1 MRKLRW
7 MQWLKKLKQQKL
19 MKWLKTTLMLKN
31 KNQEANI
38 MKYLLI
44 CIIMIMSSCQTKEEI
59 ISKKIT
65 GQWDIYKFKYKNKN
79 CIEDLLINS
88 ITFRK
93 DKKFLIPEIYE
104 HPAEDEE
111 DNAKWEVQID
121 SVENVKLK
129 MNCKNS
135 IFNNSYQVKFFRNY
149 EKRLLCIEL
158 KSGTTYIKAYK
169 ALQNFD
175 YNGRDW

>member
-1 MRKLRW
+1 
-7 MQWLKKLKQQKL
+7 
-19 MKWLKTTLMLKN
+19 MKWLKTTQMLKSKNPKANFMNYLFISILML
-31 KNQEANI
+31 I
-38 MKYLLI
+38 
-44 CIIMIMSSCQTKEEI
+44 SSCQTKEEI
-59 ISKKIT
+59 ISKKIA
-65 GQWDIYKFKYKNKN
+65 GQWDIYEFEFKNKN

-88 ITFRK
+88 ITFHK
-93 DKKFLIPEIYE
+93 DKKVLIPEIYE

-111 DNAKWEVQID
+111 DNTKWEVQID
-121 SVENVKLK
+121 SAENVKLQ

-135 IFNNSYQVKFFRNY
+135 IFNNSYQVKFFKNY

-175 YNGRDW
+175 YNGRDWEK